1 MEYKNILLEQR
12 DNIAVLFLNR
22 PNKLNAFTFSM
33 MEEIIA
39 ALDSLEADDS
49 VHAVIITGKGR
60 AFCAGAD
67 LSSGQDT
74 FNPSF
79 DDFAVQESDLEETLE
94 AFLLLECINA
104 VQESDFRRD
113 SGGILTLRMY
123 KFLKPIVVACNG
135 PAVGIGAS
143 MQLAADIRL
152 ASDQA
157 RFGFVFNNRGIVPD
171 ACSSWF
177 LPKIV
182 GISRALELTYS
193 GRIIDAQEALQLNLV
208 SSIHDSENLLSNAV
222 DITKKMVQNSA
233 PVSISLTRQML
244 WRSLESSGPYDAHVI
259 ESKAIDSRGASEDA
273 KEGVSSFLE
282 KRPAEFK
289 NKVSSDMP
297 EFFPWWKDTN

>member
-1 MEYKNILLEQR
+1 VEYKNILLEQQ
-12 DNIAVLFLNR
+12 DNIAVLSLNR

-33 MEEIIA
+33 MEEMIA
-39 ALDSLEADDS
+39 ALDALDADDS
-49 VHAVIITGKGR
+49 VHALIITGKGR

-79 DDFAVQESDLEETLE
+79 DDFAVQESD
-94 AFLLLECINA
+94 
-104 VQESDFRRD
+104 FRRD

-123 KFLKPIVVACNG
+123 KFLKPIVMACNG

-208 SSIHDSENLLSNAV
+208 SSIHDSEKLLSNAL

-297 EFFPWWKDTN
+297 EFFPWWEDTN

>member
-1 MEYKNILLEQR
+1 MDYKTILVEQR

-33 MEEIIA
+33 MEEIIS
-39 ALDSLEADDS
+39 ALDSLEANDS
-49 VHAVIITGKGR
+49 IHAVIITGKGR

-67 LSSGQDT
+67 LSSGQET

-79 DDFAVQESDLEETLE
+79 DDF
-94 AFLLLECINA
+94 A

-182 GISRALELTYS
+182 GIANALELTYS
-193 GRIIDAQEALQLNLV
+193 GRIIDATEALKLNLV
-208 SSIHDSENLLSNAV
+208 SSVHDSESLLTDAV
-222 DITKKMVQNSA
+222 NITKKMIQNSA

-244 WRSLESSGPYDAHVI
+244 WRSLESTGPYDAHVI

-282 KRPAEFK
+282 KRPAKFK
-289 NKVSSDMP
+289 NKVSLDMP
-297 EFFPWWKDTN
+297 KFFPWWE

>member
-1 MEYKNILLEQR
+1 MEYKNILLEQQ
-12 DNIAVLFLNR
+12 DNIAVLSLNR

-33 MEEIIA
+33 MEEMIA
-39 ALDSLEADDS
+39 ALDALDADDS
-49 VHAVIITGKGR
+49 VHALIITGKGR

-79 DDFAVQESDLEETLE
+79 DNF
-94 AFLLLECINA
+94 A

-123 KFLKPIVVACNG
+123 KFLKPIVMACNG

-208 SSIHDSENLLSNAV
+208 SSIHDPENLLSNAL

-273 KEGVSSFLE
+273 KEGVSSFLD

>member
-1 MEYKNILLEQR
+1 MDYKNILLEQR
-12 DNIAVLFLNR
+12 DNIAVLSLNR

-33 MEEIIA
+33 MEEIIH
-39 ALDSLEADDS
+39 ALDALDVDDGI
-49 VHAVIITGKGR
+49 HALIITGKGR

-67 LSSGQDT
+67 LSSGKET

-79 DDFAVQESDLEETLE
+79 DDFAVQES
-94 AFLLLECINA
+94 N
-104 VQESDFRRD
+104 FRRD

-123 KFLKPIVVACNG
+123 KFLKPIVIACNG

-143 MQLAADIRL
+143 MQLAADVRL

-182 GISRALELTYS
+182 GISSALELTYS
-193 GRIIDAQEALQLNLV
+193 GRIIDASEALKLNLV
-208 SSIHDSENLLSNAV
+208 SSIYDSENLLDNAL
-222 DITKKMVQNSA
+222 DFAKNMVKNSA
-233 PVSISLTRQML
+233 PVSIAVTRQML
-244 WRSLESSGPYDAHVI
+244 WRSLEGSGPYDAHVV

-282 KRPAEFK
+282 KRAAEFK
-289 NKVSSDMP
+289 NKVSEDMP
-297 EFFPWWKDTN
+297 SFFPWWK

>member
-1 MEYKNILLEQR
+1 MDYKNILLEQR
-12 DNIAVLFLNR
+12 DNIAVLSLNR

-33 MEEIIA
+33 MEEMID
-39 ALDSLEADDS
+39 ALDALDADDNI
-49 VHAVIITGKGR
+49 HALIITGKGR

-67 LSSGQDT
+67 LSSGQET

-79 DDFAVQESDLEETLE
+79 DDF
-94 AFLLLECINA
+94 A

-123 KFLKPIVVACNG
+123 KFLKPIVIACNG

-143 MQLAADIRL
+143 MQLAADVRL

-182 GISRALELTYS
+182 GISSALELTYS
-193 GRIIDAQEALQLNLV
+193 GRIIDASEALKLNLV
-208 SSIHDSENLLSNAV
+208 SSIHDSENLLDNAI
-222 DITKKMVQNSA
+222 DFAKNMVKNSA
-233 PVSISLTRQML
+233 PVSIAVTRQML
-244 WRSLESSGPYDAHVI
+244 WRSLEGSGPYDAHIV

-282 KRPAEFK
+282 KRAAEFK
-289 NKVSSDMP
+289 NKVSEDMP
-297 EFFPWWKDTN
+297 SFFPWWK

>member
-1 MEYKNILLEQR
+1 MDYKNILLEQR
-12 DNIAVLFLNR
+12 DNIAVLSLNR

-33 MEEIIA
+33 MEEMID
-39 ALDSLEADDS
+39 ALDALDADDK
-49 VHAVIITGKGR
+49 VHALIITGKGR

-67 LSSGQDT
+67 LSSGQET

-79 DDFAVQESDLEETLE
+79 DDF
-94 AFLLLECINA
+94 A

-123 KFLKPIVVACNG
+123 KFLKPIVIACNG

-143 MQLAADIRL
+143 MQLAADVRL

-182 GISRALELTYS
+182 GISSALELTYS
-193 GRIIDAQEALQLNLV
+193 GRIIDASEALKLNLV
-208 SSIHDSENLLSNAV
+208 SSIHDSENLLGNAI
-222 DITKKMVQNSA
+222 DFAKNMVKNSA
-233 PVSISLTRQML
+233 PVSIAVTRQML
-244 WRSLESSGPYDAHVI
+244 WRSLEGSGPYEAHIV
-259 ESKAIDSRGASEDA
+259 ESKAIDSRGASKDA

-282 KRPAEFK
+282 KRTAEFK
-289 NKVSSDMP
+289 NKVSLDMP
-297 EFFPWWKDTN
+297 SFFPWWK

>member
-1 MEYKNILLEQR
+1 MDYKNILLEQR
-12 DNIAVLFLNR
+12 DNIAVLSLNR

-33 MEEIIA
+33 MEEMID
-39 ALDSLEADDS
+39 ALDALDADDNI
-49 VHAVIITGKGR
+49 HALIITGKGR

-67 LSSGQDT
+67 LSSGQET

-79 DDFAVQESDLEETLE
+79 DDF
-94 AFLLLECINA
+94 A

-123 KFLKPIVVACNG
+123 KFLKPIVIACNG

-143 MQLAADIRL
+143 MQLAADVRL

-182 GISRALELTYS
+182 GISSALELTYS
-193 GRIIDAQEALQLNLV
+193 GRIIDASEALKLNLV
-208 SSIHDSENLLSNAV
+208 SSIHDSENLLDNAL
-222 DITKKMVQNSA
+222 DFAKNMVKNSA
-233 PVSISLTRQML
+233 PVSIAVTRQML
-244 WRSLESSGPYDAHVI
+244 WRSLEGSGPYDAHIV

-282 KRPAEFK
+282 KRTAEFK
-289 NKVSSDMP
+289 NKVSLDMP
-297 EFFPWWKDTN
+297 SFFPWWK

>member
-1 MEYKNILLEQR
+1 MDYKTILVEQR

-33 MEEIIA
+33 MEEIIS
-39 ALDSLEADDS
+39 ALDSLEANDS
-49 VHAVIITGKGR
+49 IHAVIITGKGR
-60 AFCAGAD
+60 GFCAGAD
-67 LSSGQDT
+67 LSSGQET

-79 DDFAVQESDLEETLE
+79 DDF
-94 AFLLLECINA
+94 A

-182 GISRALELTYS
+182 GIANALELTYS
-193 GRIIDAQEALQLNLV
+193 GRIIDATEALKLNLV
-208 SSIHDSENLLSNAV
+208 SSVHDSESLLTDAV
-222 DITKKMVQNSA
+222 NITKKMIQNSA

-282 KRPAEFK
+282 KRPAKFK

-297 EFFPWWKDTN
+297 KFFPWWE

>member
-1 MEYKNILLEQR
+1 MDYKNILLEQR
-12 DNIAVLFLNR
+12 DNIAVLSLNR

-33 MEEIIA
+33 MEEMID
-39 ALDSLEADDS
+39 ALDALDADDN
-49 VHAVIITGKGR
+49 VHALIITGKGR

-67 LSSGQDT
+67 LSSGQET

-79 DDFAVQESDLEETLE
+79 DDF
-94 AFLLLECINA
+94 A

-123 KFLKPIVVACNG
+123 KFLKPIVIACNG

-143 MQLAADIRL
+143 MQLAADVRL

-182 GISRALELTYS
+182 GISSALELTYS
-193 GRIIDAQEALQLNLV
+193 GRIIDASEALKLNLV
-208 SSIHDSENLLSNAV
+208 SSIHDSENLLDNAI
-222 DITKKMVQNSA
+222 DFAKNMVKNSA
-233 PVSISLTRQML
+233 PVSIAVTRQML
-244 WRSLESSGPYDAHVI
+244 WRSLEGSGPYDAHIV

-282 KRPAEFK
+282 KRAAEFK

>member
-1 MEYKNILLEQR
+1 VDYKNILLEQR
-12 DNIAVLFLNR
+12 DNIAVLSLNR

-33 MEEIIA
+33 MEEIIH
-39 ALDSLEADDS
+39 ALDALDVDDGI
-49 VHAVIITGKGR
+49 HALIITGKGR

-67 LSSGQDT
+67 LSSGKET

-79 DDFAVQESDLEETLE
+79 DDFAVQES
-94 AFLLLECINA
+94 N
-104 VQESDFRRD
+104 FRRD

-123 KFLKPIVVACNG
+123 KFLKPIVIACNG

-143 MQLAADIRL
+143 MQLAADVRL

-182 GISRALELTYS
+182 GISSALELTYS
-193 GRIIDAQEALQLNLV
+193 GRIIDASEALKLNLV
-208 SSIHDSENLLSNAV
+208 SSIYDSENLLDNAL
-222 DITKKMVQNSA
+222 DFAKNMVKNSA
-233 PVSISLTRQML
+233 PVSIAVTRQML
-244 WRSLESSGPYDAHVI
+244 WRSLEGSGPYDAHVV

-282 KRPAEFK
+282 KRAAEFK
-289 NKVSSDMP
+289 NKVSEDMP
-297 EFFPWWKDTN
+297 SFFPWWK

>member
-1 MEYKNILLEQR
+1 MDYKNILLEQR
-12 DNIAVLFLNR
+12 DNIAVLSLNR

-33 MEEIIA
+33 MEEMID
-39 ALDSLEADDS
+39 ALDALDTDDNI
-49 VHAVIITGKGR
+49 HALIITGKGR

-67 LSSGQDT
+67 LSSGQET

-79 DDFAVQESDLEETLE
+79 DDF
-94 AFLLLECINA
+94 A

-123 KFLKPIVVACNG
+123 KFLKPIVIACNG

-143 MQLAADIRL
+143 MQLAADVRL

-182 GISRALELTYS
+182 GISSALELTYS
-193 GRIIDAQEALQLNLV
+193 GRIIDASEALKLNLV
-208 SSIHDSENLLSNAV
+208 SSIHDSENLLDNAL
-222 DITKKMVQNSA
+222 DFAKNMVKNSA
-233 PVSISLTRQML
+233 PVSIAVTRQML
-244 WRSLESSGPYDAHVI
+244 WRSLEGSGPYDAHIV

-282 KRPAEFK
+282 KRTAEFK
-289 NKVSSDMP
+289 NKVSLDMP
-297 EFFPWWKDTN
+297 SFFPWWK

>member
-1 MEYKNILLEQR
+1 VDFKSILLEQR
-12 DNIAVLFLNR
+12 ENIAVLFLNR

-33 MEEIIA
+33 MEEIIR

-79 DDFAVQESDLEETLE
+79 DDF
-94 AFLLLECINA
+94 A

-208 SSIHDSENLLSNAV
+208 SSIHDSEDLLSDAL

>member
-1 MEYKNILLEQR
+1 MDYKNILLEQR
-12 DNIAVLFLNR
+12 DNIAVLSLNR

-33 MEEIIA
+33 MEEMIA
-39 ALDSLEADDS
+39 ALDALDADDS
-49 VHAVIITGKGR
+49 VHALIITGKGR

-79 DDFAVQESDLEETLE
+79 DDF
-94 AFLLLECINA
+94 A

-208 SSIHDSENLLSNAV
+208 SSIHDSENLLSNAL

>member
-1 MEYKNILLEQR
+1 MDFKNILLEQR
-12 DNIAVLFLNR
+12 ENIAVLFLNR
-22 PNKLNAFTFSM
+22 PHKLNAFTFSM
-33 MEEIIA
+33 MQEIIS

-67 LSSGQDT
+67 LSSGQET

-79 DDFAVQESDLEETLE
+79 DDFAVQE
-94 AFLLLECINA
+94 N
-104 VQESDFRRD
+104 DFRRD

-208 SSIHDSENLLSNAV
+208 SSIHDSEKLLSNAL

-297 EFFPWWKDTN
+297 EFFPWWEDTN

>member
-1 MEYKNILLEQR
+1 MDYKTILVEQR

-33 MEEIIA
+33 MEEMIT
-39 ALDSLEADDS
+39 ALDALDADDS
-49 VHAVIITGKGR
+49 VHALIITGKGR

-67 LSSGQDT
+67 LSSGQET

-79 DDFAVQESDLEETLE
+79 DDFAVQEG
-94 AFLLLECINA
+94 
-104 VQESDFRRD
+104 DFRRD

-123 KFLKPIVVACNG
+123 KFLKPIVIACNG

-177 LPKIV
+177 LPKII
-182 GISRALELTYS
+182 GIANALELTYS
-193 GRIIDAQEALQLNLV
+193 GRIIDATEALKLNLV
-208 SSIHDSENLLSNAV
+208 SSVHDSESLLTDAV
-222 DITKKMVQNSA
+222 NITKKMIQNSA

-282 KRPAEFK
+282 KRPAKFK

-297 EFFPWWKDTN
+297 KFFPWWE

>member
-1 MEYKNILLEQR
+1 MDYKTILVEQR

-33 MEEIIA
+33 MEEMIT
-39 ALDSLEADDS
+39 ALDVLDADDS
-49 VHAVIITGKGR
+49 VHSLIITGKGR

-67 LSSGQDT
+67 LSSGQET

-79 DDFAVQESDLEETLE
+79 DDFAVQEG
-94 AFLLLECINA
+94 
-104 VQESDFRRD
+104 DFRRD

-182 GISRALELTYS
+182 GIANALELTYS
-193 GRIIDAQEALQLNLV
+193 GRIIDATEALKLNLV
-208 SSIHDSENLLSNAV
+208 SSVHDSESLLTDAV
-222 DITKKMVQNSA
+222 NITKKMIQNSA

-282 KRPAEFK
+282 KRPAKFK

-297 EFFPWWKDTN
+297 KFFPWWE

>member
-1 MEYKNILLEQR
+1 MDFKNILLEQR
-12 DNIAVLFLNR
+12 ENIAVLFLNR

-33 MEEIIA
+33 MKEIIS
-39 ALDSLEADDS
+39 ALDSLERDDS

-79 DDFAVQESDLEETLE
+79 DDF
-94 AFLLLECINA
+94 A

>member
-1 MEYKNILLEQR
+1 MDYKNILLEQR
-12 DNIAVLFLNR
+12 DNIAVLSLNR

-33 MEEIIA
+33 MEEIIH
-39 ALDSLEADDS
+39 ALDALDVDDGI
-49 VHAVIITGKGR
+49 HALIITGKGR

-67 LSSGQDT
+67 LSSGKET

-79 DDFAVQESDLEETLE
+79 DDFAVQES
-94 AFLLLECINA
+94 N
-104 VQESDFRRD
+104 FRRD

-123 KFLKPIVVACNG
+123 KFLKPIVIACNG

-143 MQLAADIRL
+143 MQLAADVRL

-182 GISRALELTYS
+182 GISSALELTYS
-193 GRIIDAQEALQLNLV
+193 GRIIDASEALKLNLV
-208 SSIHDSENLLSNAV
+208 SSIYDAENLLDNAIGFV
-222 DITKKMVQNSA
+222 KNMVKNSA
-233 PVSISLTRQML
+233 PVSIALTRQML
-244 WRSLESSGPYDAHVI
+244 WRSLEGSGPYDAHVV

-282 KRPAEFK
+282 KRGAEFK
-289 NKVSSDMP
+289 NKVSLDMP
-297 EFFPWWKDTN
+297 SFFPWWK

>member
-1 MEYKNILLEQR
+1 MDFKNILLEQR
-12 DNIAVLFLNR
+12 ENIALLFLNR

-33 MEEIIA
+33 MEEIIS

-79 DDFAVQESDLEETLE
+79 DDFAVQESD
-94 AFLLLECINA
+94 
-104 VQESDFRRD
+104 FRRD

-123 KFLKPIVVACNG
+123 KFLKPIVMACNG

-208 SSIHDSENLLSNAV
+208 SSIYDSEDLLSSAV

>member
-1 MEYKNILLEQR
+1 MDYKTILVEQR
-12 DNIAVLFLNR
+12 DDIAVLFLNR

-33 MEEIIA
+33 MEEIIS
-39 ALDSLEADDS
+39 ALDSLEANDS
-49 VHAVIITGKGR
+49 IHAVIITGKGR

-67 LSSGQDT
+67 LSSGQET

-79 DDFAVQESDLEETLE
+79 DDF
-94 AFLLLECINA
+94 A

-182 GISRALELTYS
+182 GIANALELTYS
-193 GRIIDAQEALQLNLV
+193 GRIIDATEALKLNLV
-208 SSIHDSENLLSNAV
+208 SSVHDSESLLTDAV
-222 DITKKMVQNSA
+222 NITKKMIQNSA

-244 WRSLESSGPYDAHVI
+244 WRSLESTGPYDAHVI

-273 KEGVSSFLE
+273 KEGVGSFLE
-282 KRPAEFK
+282 KRPAKFK

-297 EFFPWWKDTN
+297 KFFPWWE

>member
-1 MEYKNILLEQR
+1 
-12 DNIAVLFLNR
+12 
-22 PNKLNAFTFSM
+22 
-33 MEEIIA
+33 
-39 ALDSLEADDS
+39 
-49 VHAVIITGKGR
+49 
-60 AFCAGAD
+60 
-67 LSSGQDT
+67 
-74 FNPSF
+74 
-79 DDFAVQESDLEETLE
+79 
-94 AFLLLECINA
+94 
-104 VQESDFRRD
+104 
-113 SGGILTLRMY
+113 
-123 KFLKPIVVACNG
+123 
-135 PAVGIGAS
+135 
-143 MQLAADIRL
+143 
-152 ASDQA
+152 
-157 RFGFVFNNRGIVPD
+157 VFNNRGIVPD

-177 LPKIV
+177 LPRIV

-208 SSIHDSENLLSNAV
+208 SSIHDSENLLSDAV

-273 KEGVSSFLE
+273 KEGVSSFLG

>member
-1 MEYKNILLEQR
+1 MDFKNILLEQR
-12 DNIAVLFLNR
+12 ENIAVLFLNR

-33 MEEIIA
+33 MEEIIS

-79 DDFAVQESDLEETLE
+79 DDF
-94 AFLLLECINA
+94 A

-273 KEGVSSFLE
+273 KEGVSSFLG

>member
-1 MEYKNILLEQR
+1 MEYKNILLEQQ
-12 DNIAVLFLNR
+12 DNIAVLSLNR

-33 MEEIIA
+33 MEEMIA
-39 ALDSLEADDS
+39 ALDSLDADDS
-49 VHAVIITGKGR
+49 VHALIITGKGR

-79 DDFAVQESDLEETLE
+79 DDF
-94 AFLLLECINA
+94 A

-208 SSIHDSENLLSNAV
+208 SSIHDSEKLLSNAL

-273 KEGVSSFLE
+273 KEGVSSFLG

>member
-1 MEYKNILLEQR
+1 MDFKNILLEQR
-12 DNIAVLFLNR
+12 ENIAVLFLNR

-33 MEEIIA
+33 MEEIIS

-79 DDFAVQESDLEETLE
+79 DDF
-94 AFLLLECINA
+94 A

-208 SSIHDSENLLSNAV
+208 SSIHDSEKLLSNAL

-297 EFFPWWKDTN
+297 EFFPWWEDTN

>member
-1 MEYKNILLEQR
+1 MDFQNILLEQR

-33 MEEIIA
+33 MEEIIS
-39 ALDSLEADDS
+39 ALDFLEADDS

-67 LSSGQDT
+67 LSSGQET

-79 DDFAVQESDLEETLE
+79 DDFAVQE
-94 AFLLLECINA
+94 N
-104 VQESDFRRD
+104 DFRRD

-222 DITKKMVQNSA
+222 DIAKKMVQNSA

>member
-1 MEYKNILLEQR
+1 MEYKNILLEQQ
-12 DNIAVLFLNR
+12 DNIAVLSLNR

-33 MEEIIA
+33 MEEMIC
-39 ALDSLEADDS
+39 ALDALEANDS
-49 VHAVIITGKGR
+49 VDALIITGKGR

-67 LSSGQDT
+67 LSSGQET

-79 DDFAVQESDLEETLE
+79 DDF
-94 AFLLLECINA
+94 A

-123 KFLKPIVVACNG
+123 KFLKPIVIACNG

-143 MQLAADIRL
+143 MQLAADVRL

-182 GISRALELTYS
+182 GISSALELTYS
-193 GRIIDAQEALQLNLV
+193 GRIIDASEALKLNLV
-208 SSIHDSENLLSNAV
+208 SSIHDSENLLDNAI
-222 DITKKMVQNSA
+222 DFTKNMVKNSA
-233 PVSISLTRQML
+233 PVSIAVTRQML
-244 WRSLESSGPYDAHVI
+244 WRSLEGSGPYDAHIV

-282 KRPAEFK
+282 KRAAEFK

>member
-1 MEYKNILLEQR
+1 MDFKNILLEQR
-12 DNIAVLFLNR
+12 ENIAVLFLNR

-33 MEEIIA
+33 MGEIIS

-79 DDFAVQESDLEETLE
+79 DDF
-94 AFLLLECINA
+94 A

>member
-1 MEYKNILLEQR
+1 VDYKNILLEQR
-12 DNIAVLFLNR
+12 DNIAVLSLNR

-33 MEEIIA
+33 MEEMID
-39 ALDSLEADDS
+39 ALDALDADNNI
-49 VHAVIITGKGR
+49 HALIITGKGR

-67 LSSGQDT
+67 LSSGQET

-79 DDFAVQESDLEETLE
+79 DDF
-94 AFLLLECINA
+94 A

-123 KFLKPIVVACNG
+123 KFLKPIVIACNG

-143 MQLAADIRL
+143 MQLAADVRL

-182 GISRALELTYS
+182 GISSALELTYS
-193 GRIIDAQEALQLNLV
+193 GRIIDASEALKLNLV
-208 SSIHDSENLLSNAV
+208 SSIHDSENLLDNAI
-222 DITKKMVQNSA
+222 DFAKNMVKNSA
-233 PVSISLTRQML
+233 PVSIAVTRQML
-244 WRSLESSGPYDAHVI
+244 WRSLEGSGPYDAHIV

-282 KRPAEFK
+282 KRAAEFK
-289 NKVSSDMP
+289 NKVSEDMP
-297 EFFPWWKDTN
+297 SFFPWWK